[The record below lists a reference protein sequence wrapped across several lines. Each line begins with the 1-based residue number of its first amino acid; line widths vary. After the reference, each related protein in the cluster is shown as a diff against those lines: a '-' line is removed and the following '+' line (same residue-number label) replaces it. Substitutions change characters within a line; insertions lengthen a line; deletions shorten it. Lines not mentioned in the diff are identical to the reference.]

1 MSREEIVNNIG
12 YQLTRAAVDY
22 VEKHEFADSMDCF
35 EAGAEWMQE
44 KMRETNEGQALLY
57 TVEKTAER
65 TKREMIKKAAEWL
78 SNNMFN
84 SINNGVIINGYCVSD
99 FIGRFKKAMQDEQH

>member
-22 VEKHEFADSMDCF
+22 IEKHEFADGMDCF

-44 KMRETNEGQALLY
+44 RMI
-57 TVEKTAER
+57 EKAV
-65 TKREMIKKAAEWL
+65 EWL
-78 SNNMFN
+78 KEEMYYKDQS
-84 SINNGVIINGYCVSD
+84 SGRGCWGKIETLGTYDSLEE
-99 FIGRFKKAMQDEQH
+99 FIDEFKQAMQDESRRLD